1 MKNRSLAR
9 FVVFALIQ
17 VVLCVLAFVF
27 AAGISSAEPEF
38 QTDGSIYVDGTD
50 FTPLAQLGG
59 EILNGAARVICGA
72 DSFGAASP
80 ASLDRLR
87 EWLAF
92 RDLSSDKL
100 AEPLRSSSVSHSVV
114 TISQDGIS
122 VQQISA

>member
-59 EILNGAARVICGA
+59 EILNGALSLLALGASFLVTAVILLFYWCRS
-72 DSFGAASP
+72 DLLLFERTVFSP
-80 ASLDRLR
+80 ALKRAVL
-87 EWLAF
+87 
-92 RDLSSDKL
+92 
-100 AEPLRSSSVSHSVV
+100 
-114 TISQDGIS
+114 
-122 VQQISA
+122 

>member
-59 EILNGAARVICGA
+59 EILNGALSLLALGA
-72 DSFGAASP
+72 SSASSQCADILALYFP
-80 ASLDRLR
+80 ALTP
-87 EWLAF
+87 AGF
-92 RDLSSDKL
+92 C
-100 AEPLRSSSVSHSVV
+100 
-114 TISQDGIS
+114 
-122 VQQISA
+122 

>member
-59 EILNGAARVICGA
+59 EILNGALSLLALGA
-72 DSFGAASP
+72 SFLVTPGN
-80 ASLDRLR
+80 
-87 EWLAF
+87 F
-92 RDLSSDKL
+92 RCFTVAVPIYCCSKGQY
-100 AEPLRSSSVSHSVV
+100 SHPH
-114 TISQDGIS
+114 
-122 VQQISA
+122 

>member
-50 FTPLAQLGG
+50 FTPLA
-59 EILNGAARVICGA
+59 
-72 DSFGAASP
+72 
-80 ASLDRLR
+80 
-87 EWLAF
+87 
-92 RDLSSDKL
+92 
-100 AEPLRSSSVSHSVV
+100 
-114 TISQDGIS
+114 
-122 VQQISA
+122 

>member
-1 MKNRSLAR
+1 MTSAQICIIIAIAVYLIAMV
-9 FVVFALIQ
+9 FVGVAYSR
-17 VVLCVLAFVF
+17 ASK
-27 AAGISSAEPEF
+27 G
-38 QTDGSIYVDGTD
+38 
-50 FTPLAQLGG
+50 
-59 EILNGAARVICGA
+59 GA

>member
-59 EILNGAARVICGA
+59 EILNGARSVFPCYCGN
-72 DSFGAASP
+72 
-80 ASLDRLR
+80 
-87 EWLAF
+87 F
-92 RDLSSDKL
+92 RCFTVAVPIYCCSKGQY
-100 AEPLRSSSVSHSVV
+100 SHPH
-114 TISQDGIS
+114 
-122 VQQISA
+122 

>member
-1 MKNRSLAR
+1 MTTLDAKADEAARRVLDLALKLGGR
-9 FVVFALIQ
+9 E
-17 VVLCVLAFVF
+17 
-27 AAGISSAEPEF
+27 AARG
-38 QTDGSIYVDGTD
+38 TDGGALLDGD
-50 FTPLAQLGG
+50 LVGLG
-59 EILNGAARVICGA
+59 GAARVICGA